1 MENAYS
7 LLILNLADNVLR
19 QVDEKET
26 ALKIWKKLESLY
38 MVKSLSNKIY
48 LKEQLFEFRMDSSKS
63 LEENLDD
70 FKKITVALANI
81 DEKISYENQAIII
94 LNSLPDMFRDLKSAI
109 KYGRDSLSLEDVLG
123 ALRSKDLEIKTE
135 KKGNSE
141 GLQVRGRQPKRDQN
155 KARGKSRSKSKGKR
169 NCWHCHK
176 EGHLRRNCPERKKSQ
191 DSFFNNDS
199 VNISD
204 GYESVEVLTVCTAES
219 SSAWIVDSGCTFH
232 MTPRKDYLFDFKVIN
247 GGNVLM
253 GNDHS
258 CSITGIGSVR
268 FQLWDGTIRT
278 INNVRLVPRLR
289 RNHYHLGC

>member
-1 MENAYS
+1 MGSSRIDIERFDGKGDFSIWKKKIKAVLVQQKCAKAISDPSEFPEVMKASEKQEIMENAYS

-19 QVDEKET
+19 QVDEEDT
-26 ALKIWKKLESLY
+26 ALKIWEKLESLY

-48 LKEQLFEFRMDSSKS
+48 LKEQLFGFRMDSSKS

-81 DEKISYENQAIII
+81 DEKISDENQAIII
-94 LNSLPDMFRDLKSAI
+94 LNSLPDMYKDLKSAI

-123 ALRSKDLEIKTE
+123 ALRSKDLEIKIE

-141 GLQVRGRQPKRDQN
+141 GLQVRGRQPKRDQS

-204 GYESVEVLTVCTAES
+204 GYESVEVLTVCTA
-219 SSAWIVDSGCTFH
+219 
-232 MTPRKDYLFDFKVIN
+232 
-247 GGNVLM
+247 
-253 GNDHS
+253 
-258 CSITGIGSVR
+258 
-268 FQLWDGTIRT
+268 
-278 INNVRLVPRLR
+278 
-289 RNHYHLGC
+289 